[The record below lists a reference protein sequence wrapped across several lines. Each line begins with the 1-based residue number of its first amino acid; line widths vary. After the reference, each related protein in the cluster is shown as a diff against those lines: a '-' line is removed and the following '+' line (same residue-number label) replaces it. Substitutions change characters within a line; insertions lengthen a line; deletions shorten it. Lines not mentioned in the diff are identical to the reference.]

1 MAFWLGIHSANKS
14 IMWKVSK
21 CLVTVKLKI
30 KITTDQQ
37 FQISDA
43 RESKQW
49 TPPNQNNAI
58 RRISFANT
66 AATGPCYRV
75 HHYGMYGMMYI
86 EQILKT
92 WGSPVEIITT
102 CMAPCSNDNK
112 INRLHGSQ
120 LLQWPHPLS
129 PFDATV
135 SKMMCKRSYH
145 KKNIFQSPFFLGRR
159 KPSTADD
166 SEIQWWCGKDNIF
179 VHHFVQVF
187 HGKV

>member
-14 IMWKVSK
+14 IMWKISK

-30 KITTDQQ
+30 KMTTDQQ

-58 RRISFANT
+58 RRISFANS
-66 AATGPCYRV
+66 AARGPCYRV

-102 CMAPCSNDNK
+102 CMATKSTDCMVPNYHNGPIRYPPLMPLFQKWCAKEAITKKKSSNE
-112 INRLHGSQ
+112 
-120 LLQWPHPLS
+120 
-129 PFDATV
+129 
-135 SKMMCKRSYH
+135 
-145 KKNIFQSPFFLGRR
+145 PFFLGRR

-179 VHHFVQVF
+179 VHHFVEVF
-187 HGKV
+187 HVKV